1 MLNPASA
8 CQVERTG
15 EGMQQKAITSTR
27 FKFRFRRLSK
37 SANGPV
43 SLILLLML
51 FGLGSRP
58 AKGQPFAKT
67 TAAAW
72 DTINYS
78 IIPAPVDL
86 RRMKGRFSLERPVDV
101 IAPEDWQPTADLLKQ
116 AWHLDKARHAYSQ
129 PNGVKRAEVRFIK
142 VKPSLLAAMLLKSA
156 KYKDDKTLQD
166 HLNEA
171 YVLTVSPDQI
181 TIHASEKPGSI
192 HGLFTLLQLQKLQR
206 NAQQIPTV
214 VIRDYPRFAYRG
226 MMLDVSRN
234 FFPPAYIKKFID
246 LLALYKFN
254 KFHWHLTDG
263 AGWRLQIKKY
273 PRLTSLAAWRPQGPQ
288 TKWSAAGRKYSQEGA
303 PDAYGGYYTTQEAK
317 DIVQYAGLR
326 GITVIPEIEFP
337 GHAEEALAAY
347 PWLSATGKAEGVH
360 ELNVC
365 SDSTFTFMENVLTEV
380 MAIFPSTYIHIG
392 GDEASKRSWKDCAA
406 CKILMQKKGIQ
417 SLEGIQSYAIKRI
430 EKFLHAHGRKLL
442 GWDEIT
448 EGGLAPDA
456 TVMVWRNPQTGIKVA
471 RQNHFAVM
479 TPSKYLYL
487 DHYQS
492 DPTSE
497 PEAIGGYIPLSKVY
511 HYNPL
516 PEDSLNMNQ
525 TSYLLGVQANLFTE
539 YVPTVEHADY
549 MLFPRTLAV
558 AEIGWTPAR
567 EQHYPDFLRRIQNQ
581 YLLLQR
587 ENVNYC
593 RPRQNVLYDSE
604 VDTATRSILV
614 TLSSETYQPPI
625 YYTTDGSDPSLYG
638 KAYTGPFR
646 LSGHKVI
653 KAMILQ
659 ELPKPEINGEKYH
672 QKLNE
677 QKNQIK
683 STDYSKPVI
692 YTFNSDYHKAIG
704 KKVIYASSF
713 SKSYMA
719 AGDKTLT
726 DGITGTLTYSD
737 DRWQGFLG
745 TALNVTV
752 DMDKVEDLSSL
763 DIRFMQL
770 TGPGVYMP
778 GRVKVLLSDDN
789 INFIAAGEVVTKTSA
804 DEDRLRFENYHFDLE
819 GKRARYIKVIAPNVN
834 HGFLFTDEIII
845 Y

>member
-1 MLNPASA
+1 MLNPAPA
-8 CQVERTG
+8 CHVERTL
-15 EGMQQKAITSTR
+15 ESMQQKVIAITCGGFKCRLRNPLKSTN
-27 FKFRFRRLSK
+27 
-37 SANGPV
+37 APV
-43 SLILLLML
+43 SVLFILML
-51 FGLGSRP
+51 IGSGSLL
-58 AKGQPFAKT
+58 AKGQQFAQT
-67 TAAAW
+67 AAAAW

-86 RRMKGRFSLERPVDV
+86 RRLEGTFSLDRPVDV
-101 IAPEDWQPTADLLKQ
+101 TAPEDWQPTADLLRQ
-116 AWHLDKARHAYSQ
+116 AWHLDKATHAGAL
-129 PNGVKRAEVRFIK
+129 PKGVKRAKVRFIK
-142 VKPSLLAAMLLKSA
+142 VKPAELIAMLLKSVVHQDE
-156 KYKDDKTLQD
+156 KSLQN
-166 HLNEA
+166 HLREA
-171 YVLTVSPDQI
+171 YILTISPDQV
-181 TIHASEKPGSI
+181 TIHASEKQGSI

-206 NAQQIPTV
+206 NAQQVPAV

-273 PRLTSLAAWRPQGPQ
+273 PRLTSLAAWRPEGPQ
-288 TKWSAAGRKYSQEGA
+288 TMWSAAGRKYSQEGA
-303 PDAYGGYYTTQEAK
+303 PGAYGGYYTIQEAK
-317 DIVQYAGLR
+317 DIVEYAAVR

-365 SDSTFTFMENVLTEV
+365 NDSTFTFMENVLTEV

-479 TPSKYLYL
+479 TPSKYLYF

-492 DPTSE
+492 DPASE
-497 PEAIGGYIPLSKVY
+497 PKAIGGYIPLSKVY

-516 PEDSLNMNQ
+516 PEDSLNINQ

-539 YVPTVEHADY
+539 YVPTTAHADY

-558 AEIGWTPAR
+558 AEIGWTPTC

-604 VDTATRSILV
+604 VDTATQSMLV
-614 TLSSETYQPPI
+614 KLSSESYQPPI
-625 YYTTDGSDPSLYG
+625 YYTTDGSDPGLYG

-646 LSGHKVI
+646 LSGHNVI
-653 KAMILQ
+653 KAAILQ
-659 ELPKPEINGEKYH
+659 ELPKP
-672 QKLNE
+672 NE
-677 QKNQIK
+677 QKTEVK
-683 STDYSKPVI
+683 STKSSKPVI

-704 KKVIYASSF
+704 KKVFYESPY
-713 SKSYMA
+713 SKSYVA

-745 TALNVTV
+745 KAFNVTV
-752 DMDKVEDLSSL
+752 DMDKVEDLNSL

-778 GRVKVLLSDDN
+778 GDVKVLLSDDN
-789 INFIAAGEVVTKTSA
+789 INFQPAGEVVTKTSA
-804 DEDRLRFENYHFDLE
+804 DEDRLRFENYHFDLV
-819 GKRARYIKVIAPNVN
+819 GKQSRYIKVIAPNTN
-834 HGFLFTDEIII
+834 HGFLFTDEIIV